1 MDPFTIISARV
12 LHAERVAEAAQR
24 RSRWG
29 ASSPASDR
37 QGGLWNGLSAWL
49 TVLPFWHTRQ
59 HSNDK
64 KVAA

>member
-12 LHAERVAEAAQR
+12 LHAELVAEAAQR

-37 QGGLWNGLSAWL
+37 QGGLWNGLVAWL
-49 TVLPFWHTRQ
+49 GALPFLHARQ
-59 HSNDK
+59 HSSDK